1 MKRLLTIMI
10 LVMAGCTT
18 TISGNLKD
26 HAGQPIFSPDARVN
40 ISSLKGAELQEAQV
54 VRVERDGSFLSQDLK
69 PGQYLVEALVPG
81 FLPESKSV
89 TVDSDQSVVLELK
102 EIETAKA
109 GTIGTGHHVEF
120 SRGSGGADL
129 MPPNL

>member
-1 MKRLLTIMI
+1 MKSLLTMII
-10 LVMAGCTT
+10 LVMVGCTT
-18 TISGNLKD
+18 TISGNLTD
-26 HAGQPIFSPDARVN
+26 HAGRPIFSPDARVN
-40 ISSLKGAELQEAQV
+40 ISSLKGTALQETQV
-54 VRVERDGSFLSQDLK
+54 VRVEKDGSFLSLDLK

-89 TVDSDQSVVLELK
+89 KVDSDQSVVLQLQQV
-102 EIETAKA
+102 ETAKA